1 MDATVTI
8 NVDEQI
14 IRKII
19 QGEIDAL
26 KKENLEGK
34 TWSLDEFRAECA
46 GGKSRA
52 WVKLFILDSFA
63 DEIVVNGD
71 KGWLVPSQGKGTK
84 NIIFAGKA
92 CKWMEK
98 NRNRIDWQAK
108 MPK

>member
-19 QGEIDAL
+19 QGEIGAL

-46 GGKSRA
+46 GGKARA
-52 WVKLFILDSFA
+52 WVKLFIFDSFA